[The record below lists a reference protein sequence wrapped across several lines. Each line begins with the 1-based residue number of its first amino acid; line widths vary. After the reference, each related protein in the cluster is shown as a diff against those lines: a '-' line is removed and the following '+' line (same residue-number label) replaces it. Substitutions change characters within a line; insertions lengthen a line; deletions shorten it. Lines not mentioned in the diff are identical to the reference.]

1 MAMSSEQE
9 LPQPLDGEE
18 IKNAIVYKVSDAIRD
33 VLDKRCALY
42 GKAYPKFKATVRIEF
57 TLDDFGRIVQGA
69 GDAEVSEG
77 ELTTGSEAEEI
88 LVDIPETPP
97 NVLRRDTEQPVPTM
111 VTKNGVQREQKI
123 TYAPKKRGRPAK
135 AK

>member
-1 MAMSSEQE
+1 MATTSEQE

-57 TLDDFGRIVQGA
+57 TLDDFGRMIEGS

-77 ELTTGSEAEEI
+77 ELTSGAETEEI
-88 LVDIPETPP
+88 VVDIPETPP
-97 NVLRRDTEQPVPTM
+97 NVLRKETEQPVPTM

-123 TYAPKKRGRPAK
+123 TYAPKKRGRPARVK
-135 AK
+135 

>member
-18 IKNAIVYKVSDAIRD
+18 IKNAIVYKVSDAVRD

-42 GKAYPKFKATVRIEF
+42 GKAYPKFKAIVRIEF
-57 TLDDFGRIVQGA
+57 TLDDFGRIVQGS
-69 GDAEVSEG
+69 GDAEVSDG
-77 ELTTGSEAEEI
+77 ELTGGAETEEI